1 MNKKIATG
9 ALALALAAGGTAAV
23 SHTYADAAA
32 APSSGSKT
40 TAPALS
46 SADPL
51 QSESGKKLAGPGGH
65 GLHGGPGIDRAE
77 LSSLLKLT
85 EDELKARQEAG
96 ETLSAIAIAQGVD
109 PQSVIDLLVSKRE
122 TKLKEELAAGEI
134 TQTQYDERL
143 AKAQERAQKEIE
155 QVFDASKKGPG
166 KRPHGGP
173 GAGIGPKEEREA
185 VASLL
190 GLTSDQLKTRQEAG
204 ESLEAIAT
212 AQGVDKQKVIDL
224 LVADRESKL
233 KEELAAGDITQA
245 QYDERAAEAREHAG
259 ERIARVIDPAAVPAE
274 GQKRPGGPRGE
285 RSGADEDADAATPET
300 P

>member
-23 SHTYADAAA
+23 SHTYAA
-32 APSSGSKT
+32 SSTDSSSSNRSAT
-40 TAPALS
+40 ATTPTAPT
-46 SADPL
+46 ADPL
-51 QSESGKKLAGPGGH
+51 QAGKKGPGV
-65 GLHGGPGIDRAE
+65 GGPIGGPAVDRAE
-77 LSSLLKLT
+77 LASLLKLT
-85 EDELKARQEAG
+85 EAELKTRQEAG
-96 ETLSAIAIAQGVD
+96 ETLAAIATAQGVD
-109 PQSVIDLLVSKRE
+109 KQSVIDLLVSKHE
-122 TKLKEELAAGEI
+122 TKLKEELAAGDI
-134 TQTQYDERL
+134 TQTQYNERL
-143 AKAQERAQKEIE
+143 AKAQERAQKEVE

-166 KRPHGGP
+166 KGAHGGP
-173 GAGIGPKEEREA
+173 GAGTGPKEEREA

-190 GLTSDQLKTRQEAG
+190 GLTADQLKTRQEAG

-224 LVADRESKL
+224 LVSDRETKL
-233 KEELAAGDITQA
+233 KEELAAGEITQA

-259 ERIARVIDPAAVPAE
+259 EHIARVIDPAAAVPAE

-285 RSGADEDADAATPET
+285 RDGEDADAATPET

>member
-1 MNKKIATG
+1 MNRKIATG
-9 ALALALAAGGTAAV
+9 ALALALAAGGSAAV

-32 APSSGSKT
+32 APSSGSQT
-40 TAPALS
+40 TAPTIS

-51 QSESGKKLAGPGGH
+51 QSGKPLPGPGGH
-65 GLHGGPGIDRAE
+65 GLRGGAGSDRAE

-85 EDELKARQEAG
+85 EDELKTRQEAG
-96 ETLSAIAIAQGVD
+96 ETLSAIATAQGVD
-109 PQSVIDLLVSKRE
+109 PQSVIDLLVSKHE
-122 TKLKEELAAGEI
+122 TKLKEELAAGDI
-134 TQTQYDERL
+134 TQTQHDERL
-143 AKAQERAQKEIE
+143 AKVQERAQKEIE

-166 KRPHGGP
+166 KGPHGGP

-212 AQGVDKQKVIDL
+212 AQGVDKQKLIDL
-224 LVADRESKL
+224 LVSDRETKL

-259 ERIARVIDPAAVPAE
+259 ERIARVIDPAAAVPAE

-285 RSGADEDADAATPET
+285 RGGAGENVDAPAPET